1 MKERTYVCCDLKSFY
16 ASVECVE
23 RGLDPM
29 TTNLVVADKRRTEKT
44 ICLAV
49 TPSLKAYGISGRA
62 RLFEVVQRVA
72 EVNAQ
77 RRWNAPG
84 HQFSGSSWNDPEV
97 RRDPSLELD
106 YIVAPP
112 RMAHYIDWSTR
123 IYQVYLKY
131 IAPEDIYPYSIDEV
145 FMDITDY
152 LDTYKMTARELTRT
166 IILDIL
172 KTTGITA
179 AAGMGTNLYLAK
191 ASMDI
196 VAKHVHAD
204 KDGVRIAKLN
214 EMTYRRLLWNHRP
227 LTDFWRVGKGY
238 AAKLEGCGLY
248 TMGDIARCSI
258 GKPTDYHN
266 EELLYQLFG
275 VNAELL
281 IDHAWGWEPCT
292 IADVKAYKPEH
303 KSIVSGQVLQCPYT
317 FEKARLVVRE
327 MADALALD
335 LVDKGLATNQLVLTV
350 GYDIENLSVENHRYQ
365 GPVTTDRYGRKI
377 PKHAVGT
384 ENFDYT
390 SSANDLLR
398 AVCSLY
404 DRIVDRD
411 LLIRRLSISANR
423 LLDESAV
430 PMDDGCEQMD
440 LFTDYADREKQK
452 AEASATHARERRIQ
466 ETMLDIKKKYGK
478 NAILKGMNL
487 EEGATAKEHRR
498 TSGMTGPYDDML
510 NLPHPTSRRHPRMS
524 LSDRAAQFAPF
535 AALSGHSAALVETAR
550 LTERR
555 IELDEDVKAAL
566 DLKQQMLVDR
576 IDEHPDVSVT
586 WFQPDGK
593 KDGGRYVTTTGRLKR
608 IDEVER
614 VLVMEDKTTV
624 PLDDIIS
631 IDECRSPDFT
641 SDL

>member
-106 YIVAPP
+106 YIVAQP
-112 RMAHYIDWSTR
+112 RMANYIDWSTR

-191 ASMDI
+191 VSMDI

-214 EMTYRRLLWNHRP
+214 EMTYRRLLWSHRP

-384 ENFDYT
+384 ENFDCT

-430 PMDDGCEQMD
+430 PKEDGVEQID
-440 LFTDYADREKQK
+440 LFTNYADREKQK

-487 EEGATAKEHRR
+487 EEGATAKERNE
-498 TSGMTGPYDDML
+498 TIG
-510 NLPHPTSRRHPRMS
+510 
-524 LSDRAAQFAPF
+524 
-535 AALSGHSAALVETAR
+535 GHQA
-550 LTERR
+550 
-555 IELDEDVKAAL
+555 
-566 DLKQQMLVDR
+566 
-576 IDEHPDVSVT
+576 
-586 WFQPDGK
+586 
-593 KDGGRYVTTTGRLKR
+593 
-608 IDEVER
+608 
-614 VLVMEDKTTV
+614 
-624 PLDDIIS
+624 
-631 IDECRSPDFT
+631 
-641 SDL
+641 